1 MFKVTSMSSLLR
13 GSIALASALL
23 LLPAAGHAWGGCK
36 HDTSHVNRADMDGV
50 ATVEVFARAGELEIT
65 GVADATELVASG
77 RACVSEKA
85 MLEETGITLR
95 READR
100 LQVLVELPDT
110 TDESGERW
118 RGEYAILNLEVEL
131 PHGVDLVVVDSSGD
145 LRIRNVAS
153 LQLTDSS
160 GDIDVRGVDGPV
172 LVPSDSSGDI
182 YFADIGDLV
191 IQIDSSGDIEVH
203 RAASV
208 TIAND
213 TSGEIDIVGVDGD
226 VTVGNDSSGQI
237 SVENIGGSFSVQNDT
252 SGGIRHRKVAGT
264 VSLPPGAD

>member
-1 MFKVTSMSSLLR
+1 MPSAARSAIPL
-13 GSIALASALL
+13 ALALL
-23 LLPAAGHAWGGCK
+23 SLPAAGHAWGGCR
-36 HDTSHVNRADMDGV
+36 HDASHVNRANTDGV
-50 ATVEVFARAGELEIT
+50 TTVEVFARAGELEIT

-77 RACVSEKA
+77 QACVSEKG

-110 TDESGERW
+110 SDESGERW

-131 PHGVDLVVVDSSGD
+131 PHDVALVVVDSSGD

-153 LQLTDSS
+153 LELTDSS
-160 GDIDVRGVDGPV
+160 GHIDVRGVDGPV

-182 YFADIGDLV
+182 YFADIGDLL

-226 VTVGNDSSGQI
+226 VTVGNDSSGRI
-237 SVENIGGSFSVQNDT
+237 SVENVGGSFSVQNDT
-252 SGGIRHRKVAGT
+252 SGGIRHRKVAGA
-264 VSLPPGAD
+264 VSLPPGSD

>member
-1 MFKVTSMSSLLR
+1 MFQVTRMFSAARFSVPLAAVLA
-13 GSIALASALL
+13 ALPVS
-23 LLPAAGHAWGGCK
+23 GFAWGGCR
-36 HDTSHVNRADMDGV
+36 HDTDHVSRAPMDGV
-50 ATVEVFARAGELEIT
+50 TTVEVYARAGELEIT
-65 GVADATELVASG
+65 GSADATELVASG
-77 RACVSEKA
+77 RACVSDER
-85 MLEETGITLR
+85 MLPETGITLR
-95 READR
+95 REDDR

-110 TDESGERW
+110 SDESGDRW
-118 RGEYAILNLEVEL
+118 RGEYAILNLEVEM
-131 PHGVDLVVVDSSGD
+131 PHGVELVVVDSSGD

-191 IQIDSSGDIEVH
+191 IQIDSSGDIEIH

-213 TSGEIDIVGVDGD
+213 TSGEIEIVGVDGD
-226 VTVGNDSSGQI
+226 VTIGNDSSGQI
-237 SVENIGGSFSVQNDT
+237 SVENVGGSFSVQNDT
-252 SGGIRHRKVAGT
+252 SGGIRHRKVAGA
-264 VSLPPGAD
+264 VSLPPGND